1 MNRRRVTTLSL
12 LCTFVAAAGVDVG
25 PPIGSRFP
33 GDLRTL
39 VGPKGAA
46 IFLYSSTDNCPVCR
60 SLILE
65 IGQHREASQKLGVDI
80 AAMSDERVVGSHPG
94 WFVLN
99 SKGVIVAKYFE
110 DDPSQ
115 CYTSAAILVH
125 RFGWAPFEATKTL
138 EGKQV
143 TATVGASNSTVA
155 PGQRVALT
163 LDIDLRPNMH
173 VYAPGVEGYIPID
186 WKMEDSDTAEV
197 HAPAFPRA
205 EKLYLKAIDET
216 VPAYRNHFRLT
227 RDITIAPE
235 NKLELGVDGLG
246 HFVAEGSLRY
256 QACDDRVCYI
266 PQTLRLQWTFE
277 YHALDN
283 QSVSPDLQRRRPAP

>member
-1 MNRRRVTTLSL
+1 MKRRRLTIISL
-12 LCTFVAAAGVDVG
+12 LCTLVAAAAVGLG

-46 IFLYSSTDNCPVCR
+46 IFLYSSTDNCPLCR

-65 IGQHREASQKLGVDI
+65 IGQHREAFRKLGVDI
-80 AAMSDERVVGSHPG
+80 AAMGDERVVASQPG

-110 DDPSQ
+110 DDPGQ

-125 RFGWAPFEATKTL
+125 QFGWIPSEAPHEV
-138 EGKQV
+138 EGKQL
-143 TATVGASNSTVA
+143 TAKIGASNSAVA
-155 PGQRVALT
+155 PGERVALT
-163 LDIDLRPNMH
+163 LDIDLEPNMH

-186 WKMEDSDTAEV
+186 WKMLDSDAAQV
-197 HAPAFPRA
+197 HGSVFPRA
-205 EKLYLKAIDET
+205 EKLFLKAIDET
-216 VPAYRNHFRLT
+216 VPAFRSHFRLM
-227 RDITIAPE
+227 RDITISPE
-235 NKLELGVDGLG
+235 NKLKSAVDGSG
-246 HFVAEGSLRY
+246 NFTVSGSLRY

-266 PQTLRLQWTFE
+266 PQTLPLQWTFE
-277 YHALDN
+277 HQALDK
-283 QSVSPDLQRRRPAP
+283 